1 MTALDLLALA
11 DDPAITSA
19 GKGQLLTAAGLGI
32 LTVIL
37 LIALLRFH
45 PFIALMLGTAVMG
58 GVAGVSPSNI
68 VTSFVNGFGTTF
80 GSVGILVALGGMLGK
95 LLADSGGADR
105 IVDTVLE
112 RVGDRGL
119 PWAMALIAAIIGLP
133 MFFEIGVVLLVPVVI
148 LVARRT
154 DNPIMRVGIP
164 ALAGLSILHGLV
176 PPHPGPV
183 AAISALHA
191 DLGETLLFGLIVA
204 VPTLVICGPL
214 LATFITRLVPEHAP
228 TEGAGALFGASLSA
242 GSAGTGA
249 AGTGLAGAG
258 AARVDRLDDPSAD
271 PSADASA
278 DASADTDND
287 PDAEGPVH
295 RPSFGAA
302 LLAILLPLV
311 LMLAR
316 AIGDLTID
324 DKKSSLLS
332 FLDFIGT
339 PAVAL
344 LAAVLVS
351 MVALGRGARWGLQR
365 TNDSLAAGLP
375 PLAGIMLIVAAGGG
389 FKQMIVDAGV
399 GKVIGDIA
407 EGSNISPLLFG
418 WLVAVAIRVATG
430 SATVATITAAG
441 IVTSVAQTL
450 DRPHLALM
458 ALAIGAGSLFF
469 SHVNDAGF
477 WLVKQYFGL
486 TLWETIKSWS
496 FMETAISVVALVFV
510 LLLGAVV

>member
-1 MTALDLLALA
+1 MTTSTHLLALA
-11 DDPAITSA
+11 DAPITTA
-19 GKGQLLTAAGLGI
+19 GKDQLLIAAGLGI
-32 LTVIL
+32 ATVIL
-37 LIALLRFH
+37 LIAVVRFH

-58 GVAGVSPSNI
+58 GVAGVGPNDI
-68 VTSFVNGFGTTF
+68 VASFIDGFGTTF
-80 GSVGILVALGGMLGK
+80 GNVGLLVALGGMLGK

-105 IVDTVLE
+105 IVDAVLA

-154 DNPIMRVGIP
+154 HSPLMRVGIP

-183 AAISALHA
+183 AAIAALHA
-191 DLGETLLFGLIVA
+191 DLGKTLLFGIIVA
-204 VPTLVICGPL
+204 APTLVICGPL
-214 LATFITRLVPEHAP
+214 LARFITQLVPVGVP
-228 TEGAGALFGASLSA
+228 TEGAAALLVGSNLSG
-242 GSAGTGA
+242 GSSRSAA
-249 AGTGLAGAG
+249 AGE
-258 AARVDRLDDPSAD
+258 SAD
-271 PSADASA
+271 RDATDETASDADQPEPPRRQPTVA
-278 DASADTDND
+278 
-287 PDAEGPVH
+287 G
-295 RPSFGAA
+295 A

-316 AIGDLTID
+316 AIGDLTLD
-324 DKKSSLLS
+324 DKSKLLS

-351 MVALGRGARWGLQR
+351 MVTLGRGAGWGIQR
-365 TNDSLAAGLP
+365 TNDSLASGLP

-407 EGSNISPLLFG
+407 QGSSISPLLFG

-441 IVTSVAQTL
+441 IVTDVAADLSQT
-450 DRPHLALM
+450 HLALM

-496 FMETAISVVALVFV
+496 LMETAISVVAIIFV
-510 LLLGAVV
+510 LLLSLVV

>member
-1 MTALDLLALA
+1 MTMSTHLLALA
-11 DDPAITSA
+11 DDPITSA
-19 GKGQLLTAAGLGI
+19 GKGQLLIAAGLGI
-32 LTVIL
+32 ATVIL
-37 LIALLRFH
+37 LIAAVRFH

-58 GVAGVSPSNI
+58 GVAGVGPNDI
-68 VTSFVNGFGTTF
+68 VASFVAGFGTTF
-80 GSVGILVALGGMLGK
+80 GNVGLLVALGGMLGK
-95 LLADSGGADR
+95 LLADSGGADQ
-105 IVDTVLE
+105 IVDSVLD

-154 DNPIMRVGIP
+154 HSPLMRVGIP

-191 DLGETLLFGLIVA
+191 DLGDTLLFGLIVA
-204 VPTLVICGPL
+204 VPTLVICGPF
-214 LATFITRLVPEHAP
+214 LATFITRWVPVDVP
-228 TEGAGALFGASLSA
+228 TEGAAALLVGGSLSGGSTGSS
-242 GSAGTGA
+242 GSARSTGSS
-249 AGTGLAGAG
+249 GST
-258 AARVDRLDDPSAD
+258 AD
-271 PSADASA
+271 SDG
-278 DASADTDND
+278 D
-287 PDAEGPVH
+287 DAEDGAEQADEPVR
-295 RPSFGAA
+295 RPSFPAA

-316 AIGDLTID
+316 AIGDLTLD
-324 DKKSSLLS
+324 DNSKLLS

-351 MVALGRGARWGLQR
+351 MLALGRGAGWGIQR
-365 TNDSLAAGLP
+365 TNDSLASGLP

-407 EGSNISPLLFG
+407 QGSSISPLLFG

-441 IVTSVAQTL
+441 IVTDVAADLSQT
-450 DRPHLALM
+450 HLALM

-496 FMETAISVVALVFV
+496 LMETAISVVALVFV
-510 LLLGAVV
+510 LLLSLVV

>member
-1 MTALDLLALA
+1 MTATLPLVAMA
-11 DDPAITSA
+11 DAPSITSA
-19 GKGQLLTAAGLGI
+19 GKTQLLLAAALGI
-32 LTVIL
+32 VTVVA
-37 LIALLRFH
+37 LIAAARFH

-58 GVAGVSPSNI
+58 GVAGVAPGDI

-80 GSVGILVALGGMLGK
+80 GTVGILVALGGMLGK
-95 LLADSGGADR
+95 LLADSGGADE
-105 IVDTVLE
+105 IVDTILA

-119 PWAMALIAAIIGLP
+119 PWAMALIAAVIGLP

-148 LVARRT
+148 LVAGRT
-154 DNPIMRVGIP
+154 HNPIMRVGIP

-191 DLGETLLFGLIVA
+191 DLGDTLLFGLIVA

-214 LATFITRLVPEHAP
+214 LAQVIVRLVPADVP
-228 TEGAGALFGASLSA
+228 TEGAAALVGGSLRERPGQLADSRGTDSRGTDDRATDGVDADRDRTLADSA
-242 GSAGTGA
+242 GRSDSS
-249 AGTGLAGAG
+249 
-258 AARVDRLDDPSAD
+258 R
-271 PSADASA
+271 
-278 DASADTDND
+278 
-287 PDAEGPVH
+287 
-295 RPSFGAA
+295 RPSFPAA
-302 LLAILLPLV
+302 ILAILLPVV

-316 AIGDLTID
+316 AIADLTINNKTD
-324 DKKSSLLS
+324 QTQKL
-332 FLDFIGT
+332 LDFIGT
-339 PAVAL
+339 PSVAL
-344 LAAVLVS
+344 LIAVLVS
-351 MVALGRGARWGLQR
+351 MLALGRGAGWGLER
-365 TNDSLAAGLP
+365 TNESLASGLP

-399 GKVIGDIA
+399 GKVIGDLA
-407 EGSNISPLLFG
+407 QGSHIPALLFG

-441 IVTSVAQTL
+441 IVTSVAADL

-496 FMETAISVVALVFV
+496 LMETAISVVALVFV
-510 LLLGAVV
+510 LLLGVIV

>member
-1 MTALDLLALA
+1 M
-11 DDPAITSA
+11 
-19 GKGQLLTAAGLGI
+19 
-32 LTVIL
+32 
-37 LIALLRFH
+37 
-45 PFIALMLGTAVMG
+45 
-58 GVAGVSPSNI
+58 
-68 VTSFVNGFGTTF
+68 TSFVNGFGTTF
-80 GSVGILVALGGMLGK
+80 GNVGLLVALGGMLGK

-105 IVDTVLE
+105 IVDSVLD

-133 MFFEIGVVLLVPVVI
+133 MFFEIGVVLLVPVVV
-148 LVARRT
+148 LVASRT
-154 DNPIMRVGIP
+154 HSPLMRVGIP

-183 AAISALHA
+183 AAITALHA
-191 DLGETLLFGLIVA
+191 DLGDTLLFGLIVA

-214 LATFITRLVPEHAP
+214 LAHFITQWVPVGVPTDGPAALLV
-228 TEGAGALFGASLSA
+228 GQSLA
-242 GSAGTGA
+242 GSRSASGSGDVSDTDDSTA
-249 AGTGLAGAG
+249 AVDDRWD
-258 AARVDRLDDPSAD
+258 AARRDRCRGSGR
-271 PSADASA
+271 S
-278 DASADTDND
+278 
-287 PDAEGPVH
+287 GPT
-295 RPSFGAA
+295 RQPSFAAA

-316 AIGDLTID
+316 AIGDLTLD
-324 DKKSSLLS
+324 DGSKLLS

-351 MVALGRGARWGLQR
+351 MVALGRGAGWGLQR
-365 TNDSLAAGLP
+365 TNDALASGLP

-407 EGSNISPLLFG
+407 QGSSISPLLFG

-441 IVTSVAQTL
+441 IVTSVAADLSQT
-450 DRPHLALM
+450 HLALM

-486 TLWETIKSWS
+486 TLWQTIKSWS
-496 FMETAISVVALVFV
+496 LMETAISVTAIVFV
-510 LLLGAVV
+510 LLLASWSDRPQQPSAAAAEDESEDELVGVGAPASARRTDSRIAG